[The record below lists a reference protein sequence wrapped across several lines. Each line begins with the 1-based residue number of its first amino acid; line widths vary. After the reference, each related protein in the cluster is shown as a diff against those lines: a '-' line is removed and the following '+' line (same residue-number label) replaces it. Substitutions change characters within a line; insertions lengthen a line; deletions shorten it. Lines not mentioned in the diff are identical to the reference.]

1 MRYHALACDYDGTLA
16 SQGTVHPNTLEA
28 LERLRKSGRKLILVT
43 GRDLGDLLQ
52 VLPGVE
58 LFDRIVAENGALLY
72 RPETREE
79 KVLGEP
85 PPEKFVKYLRE
96 KNVTPLS
103 VGRSIVATW
112 EPNQNAVLEAI
123 KALGLEWHVI
133 FNKGAVMVL
142 PSGINKATGLS
153 AALAE
158 LKLSPH
164 NAAAVG
170 DAENDHAF
178 LNMCECSAA
187 VANAIPLLRERA
199 DFAPSQRNGA
209 GVVELIDG
217 MIASD
222 LKEIETRLTRH
233 EIAIGNTK
241 DGEEVRLR
249 PYGVNVM
256 IAGTSGGGK
265 SKLAT
270 AILEKLGTCGY
281 QFCIVDPEADFA
293 GFKGAA
299 TIGEAKRPPDPHE
312 AIDLLRDPRA
322 NVVMNLL
329 GVRIED
335 RPLFFEELWPRLER
349 LRTQTGRPHWIAL
362 DECHHVLPRSWH
374 KTERLLTEDVCGLL
388 AITVHP
394 QHVSARLASAIDT
407 FIVVGESPGET
418 VNAIAAILGRER
430 PSAPSK
436 LEPGE
441 ALLWRKED
449 SSGPFV
455 FRTLQASADW
465 RRHQRKY
472 SVGELGEDR
481 SFYFRGPENKL
492 NLRAQNLAL
501 FLQIGQGLD
510 DDTWMFHLRKGDY
523 SRWFREKI
531 KDEELARVA
540 EGLER
545 ENGIPAAQARSRVEE
560 AIRKRYSAPA

>member
-16 SQGTVHPNTLEA
+16 SHGTVHPNTLEA
-28 LERLRKSGRKLILVT
+28 LERLRRSGRKLILVT
-43 GRDLGDLLQ
+43 GRELGDLLQ
-52 VLPGVE
+52 VFPGAE
-58 LFDRIVAENGALLY
+58 LFDRIVAENGALIY

-85 PPEKFVKYLRE
+85 PPEKFIEYLRE

-178 LNMCECSAA
+178 LNLCECSAA
-187 VANAIPLLRERA
+187 VADAIPLLRERA

-209 GVVELIDG
+209 GVVELIDA

-233 EIAIGNTK
+233 EIVIGNAK
-241 DGEEVRLR
+241 SGEEVRLR

-281 QFCIVDPEADFA
+281 QFCIVDPEGDFTE
-293 GFKGAA
+293 FKGAA
-299 TIGEAKRPPDPHE
+299 TIGDAKRPPDSRE

-322 NVVMNLL
+322 NVVLNLL

-335 RPLFFEELWPRLER
+335 RPLFFESLWPQLES
-349 LRTQTGRPHWIAL
+349 LRTQTGRPHWIIV
-362 DECHHVLPRSWH
+362 DECHHLLPRSAE
-374 KTERLLTEDVCGLL
+374 KTERLLPEDVCGFF

-394 QHVSARLASAIDT
+394 QHCSARLGSAIDT
-407 FIVVGESPGET
+407 FIVVGESPEET
-418 VNAIAAILGRER
+418 VNSIAAIIGRERGRER

-436 LEPGE
+436 LESGE

-449 SSGPFV
+449 SGPFV
-455 FRTLQASADW
+455 FRTLPASADW
-465 RRHQRKY
+465 HRHQRKY
-472 SVGELGEDR
+472 AVGELGEDR
-481 SFYFRGPENKL
+481 SF
-492 NLRAQNLAL
+492 
-501 FLQIGQGLD
+501 
-510 DDTWMFHLRKGDY
+510 
-523 SRWFREKI
+523 
-531 KDEELARVA
+531 
-540 EGLER
+540 
-545 ENGIPAAQARSRVEE
+545 
-560 AIRKRYSAPA
+560 

>member
-16 SQGTVHPNTLEA
+16 SHGIVHPHTLEA

-43 GRDLGDLLQ
+43 GRELGDLLQ
-52 VLPGVE
+52 VFPGAE
-58 LFDRIVAENGALLY
+58 LFDRIVVENGALIY

-85 PPEKFVKYLRE
+85 PPKKFIEYLRE

-103 VGRSIVATW
+103 VGHSIVATS
-112 EPNQNAVLEAI
+112 EPNQNIVLEAI

-158 LKLSPH
+158 LKLSSH
-164 NAAAVG
+164 NAVAVG
-170 DAENDHAF
+170 DAENDHAL
-178 LNMCECSAA
+178 LNLCECSAA
-187 VANAIPLLRERA
+187 VANAIPSLRERA
-199 DFAPSQRNGA
+199 DFAASHRNGA
-209 GVVELIDG
+209 GVVELIDA

-222 LKEIETRLTRH
+222 LKEIEARLTRH
-233 EIAIGNTK
+233 EIAIGNAK
-241 DGEEVRLR
+241 NGEEVKLR

-256 IAGTSGGGK
+256 IAGTSGAGK

-270 AILEKLGTCGY
+270 AILEKLGTSGY
-281 QFCIVDPEADFA
+281 QFCIVDPEADFI
-293 GFKGAA
+293 GFNGAA
-299 TIGEAKRPPDPHE
+299 TIGDAKRPPDPRE

-322 NVVMNLL
+322 NVVVNLL

-335 RPLFFEELWPRLER
+335 RPLFFEDLWPRLER
-349 LRTQTGRPHWIAL
+349 LRAQTGRPHWIAV
-362 DECHHVLPRSWH
+362 DECHHVLPRSGH
-374 KTERLLTEDVCGLL
+374 KTERLLSEDVCGFL

-394 QHVSARLASAIDT
+394 QHVSPKVASAIDT
-407 FIVVGESPGET
+407 VIVVGESPGET
-418 VNAIAAILGRER
+418 LNAIAAILGRER
-430 PSAPSK
+430 PPAPSK

-449 SSGPFV
+449 SSGPLV
-455 FRTLQASADW
+455 FRTLPASADW

-472 SVGELGEDR
+472 AIGELGEDR

-501 FLQIGQGLD
+501 FLQMGEGVD
-510 DDTWMFHLRKGDY
+510 GDTWMFHLCNGDY

-540 EGLER
+540 EDLER
-545 ENGIPAAQARSRVEE
+545 DNGIPAAQARSRIEE